1 MEKQNRYKIF
11 RGKYVYLDF
20 WASWCKPCIEEM
32 IIMNELYEKYNQNIE
47 FISISIDKS
56 ITRAEWFLKKKE
68 YPWTFGHTNLSNIKE
83 MYDVR
88 IIPMYYLIGPEGELL
103 QSPALR
109 PTGGIERQFYK
120 IQQLY
125 KEQNTG
131 DLPSWKIK
139 PKSIND

>member
-1 MEKQNRYKIF
+1 
-11 RGKYVYLDF
+11 
-20 WASWCKPCIEEM
+20 
-32 IIMNELYEKYNQNIE
+32 
-47 FISISIDKS
+47 
-56 ITRAEWFLKKKE
+56 
-68 YPWTFGHTNLSNIKE
+68 